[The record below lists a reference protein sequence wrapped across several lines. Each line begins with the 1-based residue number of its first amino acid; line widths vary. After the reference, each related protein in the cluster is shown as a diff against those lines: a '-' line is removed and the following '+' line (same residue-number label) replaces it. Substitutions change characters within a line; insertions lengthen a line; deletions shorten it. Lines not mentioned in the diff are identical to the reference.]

1 MSQKY
6 HTVQYLV
13 EASFCLLQT
22 RTCSVFVKSRTGRY
36 LGLTAVSF
44 KYSAL
49 LSDPGLGFH
58 QRGND
63 VELTL
68 CDSALYT
75 SKALPRI
82 LW

>member
-1 MSQKY
+1 MLISAEPMRLTRKES
-6 HTVQYLV
+6 TLV
-13 EASFCLLQT
+13 DA
-22 RTCSVFVKSRTGRY
+22 
-36 LGLTAVSF
+36 GLTAVSF
-44 KYSAL
+44 KYNAL
-49 LSDPGLGFH
+49 LSDPGLRGFQ